1 MASIPTTSKGKQR
14 ETSRARSVSSV
25 RGRDWRYRV
34 DYEEN
39 RPLTLSEHL
48 SVLQC
53 PFSITPEKTHSIP
66 PPYAKNVAFYV
77 ATEKPDSP
85 PWTGYYTTYSGRL
98 LPVANAYGVWFK
110 IRRRGGGWEAI
121 RRARDSFGLENWAV
135 DGINMDLIEQ
145 TGEPI
150 GTEPTRVFAPPM
162 PVDIPVTTSVWNPP
176 TTSAPTATFRP
187 SYVPLFPEVDPLDDE
202 DRDDDE
208 PETRDPFSSTERGR
222 RNGGGRPPRGT
233 GDDPFTLANL
243 DDDTSGKGPRLEG
256 QPPDHFDGD
265 RSRTLDFLEEFVSFM
280 LMNDDSRI
288 SKNPMKRSAFFLTLI
303 RGPDVRGWVKYQR
316 KWLADVQADPS
327 LLPFRMTAWQ
337 VMEREFKK
345 AFIDY
350 AEQERAREEI
360 KKLRMKD
367 GNVDQYIAM
376 FRDIAQRAGLNLN
389 DPANIHQFASGM
401 PLKLAESCIDYE
413 RPKTFD
419 DWATAAQQHQK
430 AWLQK
435 QALKGMFSPSSQAGG
450 GARRPNNQRG
460 PWNWSQL
467 GQQKGG
473 FGGRQ
478 GGLNSRNLP
487 PRDPNAMDTSATV
500 RKATTEAEKKEHRDK
515 GRCYECSRQGHIARN
530 CPEKKARARTTKT
543 QDDDTMSTTS
553 SPPSYST
560 EDLAR
565 GTHLADYALKLSPEE
580 RETFI
585 KKLIATEETDE
596 KDFQQA

>member
-1 MASIPTTSKGKQR
+1 
-14 ETSRARSVSSV
+14 
-25 RGRDWRYRV
+25 
-34 DYEEN
+34 
-39 RPLTLSEHL
+39 
-48 SVLQC
+48 
-53 PFSITPEKTHSIP
+53 
-66 PPYAKNVAFYV
+66 
-77 ATEKPDSP
+77 
-85 PWTGYYTTYSGRL
+85 
-98 LPVANAYGVWFK
+98 
-110 IRRRGGGWEAI
+110 
-121 RRARDSFGLENWAV
+121 
-135 DGINMDLIEQ
+135 
-145 TGEPI
+145 
-150 GTEPTRVFAPPM
+150 
-162 PVDIPVTTSVWNPP
+162 
-176 TTSAPTATFRP
+176 
-187 SYVPLFPEVDPLDDE
+187 
-202 DRDDDE
+202 
-208 PETRDPFSSTERGR
+208 
-222 RNGGGRPPRGT
+222 
-233 GDDPFTLANL
+233 
-243 DDDTSGKGPRLEG
+243 
-256 QPPDHFDGD
+256 
-265 RSRTLDFLEEFVSFM
+265 M

-288 SKNPMKRSAFFLTLI
+288 SKNPMKRSAYFLTLI

-316 KWLADVQADPS
+316 KWLAEVQADPS

-337 VMEREFKK
+337 VLEREFKK

-435 QALKGMFSPSSQAGG
+435 QALKGMFSPSTQAGG
-450 GARRPNNQRG
+450 GAHRPNSQRG

-473 FGGRQ
+473 FSGRQ
-478 GGLNSRNLP
+478 GGSNSRNLP

-500 RKATTEAEKKEHRDK
+500 QKAVTEAEKKEHRDK

-543 QDDDTMSTTS
+543 QEDDTMSTTS

-585 KKLIATEETDE
+585 KKLIATEETDK